1 MGDVTQLLE
10 RARDGDL
17 GASDALYRA
26 VYDDLRRLAWRIMPA
41 ANPAGG
47 GSRTSL
53 VHDAYLR
60 LARPGAADTQ
70 DRRHFFSLAARIMR
84 QIAIDKAR
92 ERCAIKRG
100 GGIPDLGLTQADLE
114 PGSSEAATGLLD
126 LDRALTDLA
135 RDAPRLASVV
145 ELRVFADLELT
156 DIADTLDLSL
166 ATVKRDLRK
175 AQAWLAA
182 RLDEAPAADE
192 QPDPD

>member
-10 RARDGDL
+10 RARHGDPR
-17 GASDALYRA
+17 ANDALYRA
-26 VYDDLRRLAWRIMPA
+26 VYDDLKRLAWRVMPGRDA
-41 ANPAGG
+41 ASG

-53 VHDAYLR
+53 VHDAFLR

-84 QIAIDKAR
+84 QIAIDRAR
-92 ERCAIKRG
+92 ERTAAKRG
-100 GGIPDLGLTQADLE
+100 GGVRDLGLSQADLE
-114 PGSSEAATGLLD
+114 PGSNDAASELID
-126 LDRALTDLA
+126 LDRALTELA
-135 RDAPRLASVV
+135 TDAPRLASVV

-182 RLDEAPAADE
+182 RLDDPPVADE
-192 QPDPD
+192 SRDPD